1 MHAFVDLIERDQL
14 DIDSLIARHV
24 PIQEVEVIS
33 ACLKSKKNL
42 GVVLSYM
49 PHDETLTKEY
59 SPVKEA
65 LCIEPVRFVPA
76 IKDELRVG
84 IVGASTFAMT
94 QLMPIISRIKNV
106 AIKAVVDTHAATS
119 LNASRRYGAAQ
130 ALSHDSELFRNNL
143 VDVVVIASPHKF
155 HGEHALRALE
165 HGKAVFMAKPMVTD
179 FNQFDRLMTF
189 VRKHPEIPFCVD
201 YNRSFSFL
209 IQKIK
214 KVTQKRKTP
223 LAIHYRTNAGFIPKE
238 NRIQTNVGAG
248 RIIGEA
254 CHIFDIFCYLTDS
267 KPLAVSVEALHVG
280 NTSLFPTDNVSVQIS
295 FADGSI
301 CSLLY
306 TSLGHKDL
314 GKERMEIFF
323 DSKSIVM
330 DDYDYLAGFGF
341 PKSFDEVLSEP
352 DKGYAV
358 LLQHFF
364 KYVKKEVATPPIDLE
379 RLATVARIT
388 LIADQLA
395 CNGGGSSDL

>member
-1 MHAFVDLIERDQL
+1 
-14 DIDSLIARHV
+14 
-24 PIQEVEVIS
+24 
-33 ACLKSKKNL
+33 
-42 GVVLSYM
+42 
-49 PHDETLTKEY
+49 
-59 SPVKEA
+59 
-65 LCIEPVRFVPA
+65 
-76 IKDELRVG
+76 
-84 IVGASTFAMT
+84 
-94 QLMPIISRIKNV
+94 
-106 AIKAVVDTHAATS
+106 
-119 LNASRRYGAAQ
+119 
-130 ALSHDSELFRNNL
+130 
-143 VDVVVIASPHKF
+143 
-155 HGEHALRALE
+155 
-165 HGKAVFMAKPMVTD
+165 
-179 FNQFDRLMTF
+179 MTF